1 MKPTKKENY
10 YDVAGNQCSYRLSYN
25 EVENELIIR
34 LEDTEPC
41 VVPSK
46 VYESKFTLEQLQKLS
61 KYFKMCDSITEAKT
75 LILQI
80 IEEKKFDVV
89 NEKEKLKLLLTLPV
103 MIAENKIGLDIM
115 KVTKN
120 QSDVVNELC
129 GSLQKL
135 LIDFPKLEKETK
147 ELESDMKKM
156 KEIIEKRK
164 IEVAK
169 MNDVPQSEVIK
180 Q

>member
-1 MKPTKKENY
+1 MKSTNNY
-10 YDVAGNQCSYRLSYN
+10 YDLVRNQCSYRLSYN

-115 KVTKN
+115 KVAKN

-156 KEIIEKRK
+156 KERIEKRK

>member
-10 YDVAGNQCSYRLSYN
+10 YDLAGNQCSYRLSYN

-156 KEIIEKRK
+156 KERIEKRK

>member
-1 MKPTKKENY
+1 MKSTKNY
-10 YDVAGNQCSYRLSYN
+10 YDVARNQCSYRLSYN

-80 IEEKKFDVV
+80 IEENKFDVV

-147 ELESDMKKM
+147 ELESDMKKL
-156 KEIIEKRK
+156 KERIEKRK
-164 IEVAK
+164 IEV
-169 MNDVPQSEVIK
+169 DVPQSEVIK

>member
-1 MKPTKKENY
+1 MKLTKKENY
-10 YDVAGNQCSYRLSYN
+10 YDLAGNQCSYRLSYN

-80 IEEKKFDVV
+80 IEEKKCDVV
-89 NEKEKLKLLLTLPV
+89 NEKEKLKLIVP
-103 MIAENKIGLDIM
+103 
-115 KVTKN
+115 
-120 QSDVVNELC
+120 C
-129 GSLQKL
+129 
-135 LIDFPKLEKETK
+135 
-147 ELESDMKKM
+147 MKKNY
-156 KEIIEKRK
+156 IFY
-164 IEVAK
+164 
-169 MNDVPQSEVIK
+169 NDIFQNAYDTGDLGIVTQMLFNHLWNIVLFDISYLEEPK
-180 Q
+180 KCRGLLF

>member
-1 MKPTKKENY
+1 MKSTKKENY
-10 YDVAGNQCSYRLSYN
+10 YDLAGNQCSYRLSYN

-115 KVTKN
+115 KVAKN

-156 KEIIEKRK
+156 KERIEKRK
-164 IEVAK
+164 IEV
-169 MNDVPQSEVIK
+169 DVPQSEVIK